1 MCLAIPMKLLSKEG
15 DRGTVDLSGVHRQVM
30 LSLVPSAEVGDY
42 VIVHAGYALEILDEA
57 DATKTLELLRE
68 MGEQDS

>member
-30 LSLVPSAEVGDY
+30 LSLVPSAQVGDY
-42 VIVHAGYALEILDEA
+42 IIVHAGYALEILDEA